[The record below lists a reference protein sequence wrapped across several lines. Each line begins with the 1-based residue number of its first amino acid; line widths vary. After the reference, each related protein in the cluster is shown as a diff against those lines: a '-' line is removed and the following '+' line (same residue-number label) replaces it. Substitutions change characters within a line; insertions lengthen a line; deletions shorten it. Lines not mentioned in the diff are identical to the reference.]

1 MKNKK
6 PPFEITPK
14 ILSLVTDIAELVGR
28 VSSSNLTQ
36 SPTLRR
42 TNRILTGF
50 VNENKLKKIHVGR
63 YRAYELNI

>member
-36 SPTLRR
+36 SPMLRR
-42 TNRILTGF
+42 TQIALKVYTLLAILG
-50 VNENKLKKIHVGR
+50 I
-63 YRAYELNI
+63 